1 MSLRNLRGRVAW
13 VFGEDDY
20 DIDLIIGVRN
30 IKITDVQELA
40 GLVMADREPG
50 FAATVKPGDL
60 LVGAR
65 NFGYGHPHY
74 PAMRA
79 MRHLGIA
86 GVVAESFS
94 PGFFRG
100 ELCMGFPLI
109 TCPGI
114 VSAAQRGEEIEV
126 DWAQAQ
132 VRLLGRGLSLPTV
145 PLARAEQLMLE
156 AGGLNPYL
164 QQRLA
169 RSAGTATGTSTS
181 TPTGTSPG
189 TSTRTALGTS
199 P

>member
-1 MSLRNLRGRVAW
+1 MSLKNLRGRVAW
-13 VFGEDDY
+13 VFGDDDY

-30 IKITDVQELA
+30 IKITDVKELA
-40 GLVMADREPG
+40 QLAMSDTEPG
-50 FAATVKPGDL
+50 FAATVQPGDL

-100 ELCMGFPLI
+100 EISMGFPLV

-114 VSAAQRGEEIEV
+114 VALVKRGDDIEV
-126 DWAQAQ
+126 DWAAAC
-132 VRLLGRGLSLPTV
+132 VRHGPSGQSLPV
-145 PLARAEQLMLE
+145 QPLAAAERQTLE
-156 AGGLNPYL
+156 AGGLIPYL
-164 QQRLA
+164 KQRLA
-169 RSAGTATGTSTS
+169 R
-181 TPTGTSPG
+181 TPGAAP
-189 TSTRTALGTS
+189 
-199 P
+199 